1 MAKKIFI
8 AFALLILTGLQSFS
22 QLKHEK
28 EIADAVE
35 SLRNAM
41 INADKPTL
49 EKLTADELS
58 YGHSSGKVETKKDFI
73 ENIVSGKSDFV
84 TIELTNQ
91 TIQITGNTAVVRHAL
106 SATNNDNGKPGT
118 VKLLI
123 LLVWQKQKGNWKL
136 LARQAVKTP

>member
-1 MAKKIFI
+1 MTKKIFI
-8 AFALLILTGLQSFS
+8 AFALFTMTALQSFS
-22 QLKHEK
+22 QVKHEK

-41 INADKPTL
+41 ANADKPAL
-49 EKLTADELS
+49 EKLTAEELS
-58 YGHSSGKVETKKDFI
+58 YGHSGGKVETKKEFI
-73 ENIVSGKSDFV
+73 ENIASGKSDFV

-91 TIQITGNTAVVRHAL
+91 TIQITGNTAIVRHAL
-106 SATNNDNGKPGT
+106 SATTNDNGKPGA

-136 LARQAVKTP
+136 LARQAVKTS